1 MKYDVYEVKTL
12 DSAVRLKALLRKL
25 GKKPDFS
32 IYSPVLDIVNYYKK
46 TGETMYIIVWKNAR
60 YTTISANKVFEPI
73 NASLINLI
81 HFDGSLSI
89 KELLLERQTK

>member
-12 DSAVRLKALLRKL
+12 ISAVRLQALLRKM

-32 IYSPVLDIVNYYKK
+32 VCSPVLDIVNYYKK
-46 TGETMYIIVWKNAR
+46 IGKTMYIIVWGNGR
-60 YTTISANKVFEPI
+60 YTIINAEAVFEPI

-89 KELLLERQTK
+89 KELLSERQTK